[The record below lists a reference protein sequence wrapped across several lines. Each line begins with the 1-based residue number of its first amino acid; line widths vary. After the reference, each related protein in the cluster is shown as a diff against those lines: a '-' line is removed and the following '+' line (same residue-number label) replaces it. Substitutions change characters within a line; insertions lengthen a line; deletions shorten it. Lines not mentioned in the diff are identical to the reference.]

1 MPPPETYKS
10 GIMSQPTMYVP
21 GPYWCIRLT
30 TRAWKNRLLY
40 RLPPK
45 EDFTK
50 YILHVVPITTIR
62 TADANQLEKK
72 KQRKEDK
79 GKERKAGV

>member
-10 GIMSQPTMYVP
+10 ESGSQPTMFQ

-30 TRAWKNRLLY
+30 TRAWKNRLY

-45 EDFTK
+45 KD
-50 YILHVVPITTIR
+50 YITRSTYHYAYARQTQVDWKKR
-62 TADANQLEKK
+62 NKGEKT
-72 KQRKEDK
+72 R
-79 GKERKAGV
+79 